1 MAYEEKKSS
10 YDEENGL
17 EPIIKL
23 IRQVLNKWWL
33 IVAFVLAFS
42 VAGFGIAKITYTEE
56 YTSGIIFN
64 VSNKDK
70 EITGSA
76 GLYTTASDA
85 QASTTLANNFKT
97 LIQTGNDFITKVQN
111 IVESTTGQ
119 EYSKDNLRGAISVEV
134 VPDTTLIRVTVKSGD
149 EELTYAVASA
159 IQSVYPEIAKDV
171 FPTADIS
178 VADNA
183 TKAKLASDSSTLI
196 YTALGLLMGAGL
208 AVVIILITAK
218 IQNKLLSP
226 DDIKSNFNI
235 NILATVSDIK
245 SKGKNKNERTR
256 LLITDKNVG
265 LPFIETFKLIRTKIE
280 NVKLKKGY
288 SVFCITSS
296 TESEGKTTCSTNTAL
311 SLAKGGK
318 SVLLIDADLRKPA
331 VCKTLGI
338 SVEGEKGIY
347 DIVTGKKTFEESVK
361 YIEKLNLYLLVASAA
376 VQDPSETL
384 ASEAMANIIKQ
395 ARENFDYVI
404 VDCPPAGVVA
414 DAAIVANYTDSVIFV
429 TSENRVA
436 IPQIEYALS
445 DLTTAKAEIL
455 GCIYNRAGSGNV
467 NFGGKSGYGY
477 GGYFSNR
484 YGGYYGSSYYYGSR
498 GSSYYYGSRSSSS
511 SGRHHRRHRSS
522 SSK

>member
-1 MAYEEKKSS
+1 MAYEDKKSS
-10 YDEENGL
+10 YDEVTGL

-23 IRQVLNKWWL
+23 VRQVLNKWWL
-33 IVAFVLAFS
+33 IVAFVVAFS
-42 VAGFGIAKITYTEE
+42 IAGFGIAKITYTES

-64 VSNKDK
+64 VSNKNKD
-70 EITGSA
+70 IA
-76 GLYTTASDA
+76 GTAGIVTSASDA

-97 LIQTGNDFITKVQN
+97 LIQTGNDFITKVQE
-111 IVESTTGQ
+111 IVKSTTGE
-119 EYSKDNLRGAISVEV
+119 EYAKENLRSLITVEV
-134 VPDTTLIRVTVKSGD
+134 VPDTTLIRVTVESD
-149 EELTYAVASA
+149 EPELTYAVATA
-159 IQSVYPEIAKDV
+159 IQSVYPQIVEEG
-171 FPTADIS
+171 FHTAEIS
-178 VADNA
+178 VVDNA
-183 TKAKLASDSSTLI
+183 TKAKLASDSSTII
-196 YTALGLLMGAGL
+196 YTGIGLLMGAAL
-208 AVVIILITAK
+208 AVLIILITAK

-226 DDIKSNFNI
+226 EDIKNNFNI
-235 NILATVSDIK
+235 SVLATVSDIK
-245 SKGKNKNERTR
+245 AKGKKKNDRTR

-288 SVFCITSS
+288 SVFAITSS

-311 SLAKGGK
+311 SLAKSGK

-347 DIVTGKKTFEESVK
+347 DIVTGKKSFEESVK

-429 TSENRVA
+429 TSEGRVA

-445 DLTTAKAEIL
+445 DITTAKAEIL
-455 GCIYNRAGSGNV
+455 GCIYNRAGSTNV
-467 NFGGKSGYGY
+467 NFGGKTGYGY

-511 SGRHHRRHRSS
+511 GKHRHRR

>member
-1 MAYEEKKSS
+1 MAYEEKRTS
-10 YDEENGL
+10 YDEATGL
-17 EPIIKL
+17 EPIIK
-23 IRQVLNKWWL
+23 IVRQVLAKWWL
-33 IVAFVLAFS
+33 IVVFAVAFA
-42 VAGFGIAKITYTEE
+42 VAGLGIAKITYTEE

-70 EITGSA
+70 EITGSV

-85 QASTTLANNFKT
+85 QASGYIANSFKT
-97 LIQTGNDFITKVQN
+97 IIQKGNDFITKVQQ
-111 IVESTTGQ
+111 IVKSTTGQ
-119 EYSKDNLRGAISVEV
+119 EYSKDQLRGMISVEV
-134 VPDTTLIRVTVKSGD
+134 VTDTTLINVVVRSGD
-149 EELTYAVASA
+149 KDLTYAVATA
-159 IQSVYPEIAKDV
+159 IQSVYPEITKNV

-178 VADNA
+178 IADNA
-183 TKAKLASDSSTLI
+183 TKAKLASDSSSLV
-196 YTALGLLMGAGL
+196 YTAAGLLLGAAL
-208 AVVIILITAK
+208 AVLIILITAK
-218 IQNKLLSP
+218 IQNKLLSTE
-226 DDIKSNFNI
+226 DIKNNFNL
-235 NILATVSDIK
+235 NIIATVSDIK
-245 SKGKNKNERTR
+245 NKKKADRTR

-288 SVFCITSS
+288 SVFALTSS
-296 TESEGKTTCSTNTAL
+296 TESEGKTTCSVNTAL
-311 SLAKGGK
+311 SLAKSGK

-338 SVEGEKGIY
+338 SLEGERGVY

-384 ASEAMANIIKQ
+384 ASEAMAEIIKQ

-429 TSENRVA
+429 TAEDRVA

-445 DLTTAKAEIL
+445 DLTTAKSEIL
-455 GCIYNRAGSGNV
+455 GCIYNRAGSGKTDIAM
-467 NFGGKSGYGY
+467 GKA

-498 GSSYYYGSRSSSS
+498 GSSYYYGSRSGKSHKK
-511 SGRHHRRHRSS
+511 R
-522 SSK
+522 

>member
-1 MAYEEKKSS
+1 MAYEEKRTS
-10 YDEENGL
+10 YDEATGL
-17 EPIIKL
+17 EPIIK
-23 IRQVLNKWWL
+23 IVRQVLAKWWL
-33 IVAFVLAFS
+33 IVVFAVAFA
-42 VAGFGIAKITYTEE
+42 VAGLGIAKITYTEE

-70 EITGSA
+70 EITGSV

-85 QASTTLANNFKT
+85 QASGYIANSFKT
-97 LIQTGNDFITKVQN
+97 IIQKGNDFITKVQQ
-111 IVESTTGQ
+111 IVKSTTGQ
-119 EYSKDNLRGAISVEV
+119 EYSKDQLRGMISVEV
-134 VPDTTLIRVTVKSGD
+134 VTDTTLINVVVRSGD
-149 EELTYAVASA
+149 KELTYAVATA
-159 IQSVYPEIAKDV
+159 IQSVYPEITKNV

-178 VADNA
+178 IADNA
-183 TKAKLASDSSTLI
+183 TKAKLASDSSSLV
-196 YTALGLLMGAGL
+196 YTAAGLLLGAAL
-208 AVVIILITAK
+208 AVLIVLITAK
-218 IQNKLLSP
+218 IQNKLLSTE
-226 DDIKSNFNI
+226 DIKNNFNL
-235 NILATVSDIK
+235 NIIATVSDIK
-245 SKGKNKNERTR
+245 NKKKADRTR

-288 SVFCITSS
+288 SVFALTSS
-296 TESEGKTTCSTNTAL
+296 TESEGKTTCSVNTAL
-311 SLAKGGK
+311 SLAKSGK

-338 SVEGEKGIY
+338 SLEGERGVY

-384 ASEAMANIIKQ
+384 ASEAMAEIIKQ

-429 TSENRVA
+429 TAEDRVA

-445 DLTTAKAEIL
+445 DLTTAKSEIL
-455 GCIYNRAGSGNV
+455 GCIYNRAGSGKADIAM
-467 NFGGKSGYGY
+467 GKA

-498 GSSYYYGSRSSSS
+498 GSSYYYGSRSGKSHKK
-511 SGRHHRRHRSS
+511 R
-522 SSK
+522 